1 MCPARGQHHPLIN
14 HIPHPARSWHQ
25 FFLWSILIGKLEP
38 SKWSLFVW
46 LVGFVV
52 EKERG
57 ACMYIDSV
65 MEAFTGMKET
75 KIQLPDLNRA

>member
-1 MCPARGQHHPLIN
+1 MELIC
-14 HIPHPARSWHQ
+14 
-25 FFLWSILIGKLEP
+25 LVG
-38 SKWSLFVW
+38 W

-65 MEAFTGMKET
+65 MEAFTWMKET
-75 KIQLPDLNRA
+75 KIQLPGLNRA